1 MEAKFLLSR
10 RANEA
15 CKLMHDDMYKKDL
28 WMWDQD
34 WSTKSINLKR
44 PVKTKLRKLQNFECN
59 NEKDQQ
65 NENR

>member
-1 MEAKFLLSR
+1 
-10 RANEA
+10 
-15 CKLMHDDMYKKDL
+15 MHDEMYKKDL

-44 PVKTKLRKLQNFECN
+44 PVKIKLRKLQNFECN